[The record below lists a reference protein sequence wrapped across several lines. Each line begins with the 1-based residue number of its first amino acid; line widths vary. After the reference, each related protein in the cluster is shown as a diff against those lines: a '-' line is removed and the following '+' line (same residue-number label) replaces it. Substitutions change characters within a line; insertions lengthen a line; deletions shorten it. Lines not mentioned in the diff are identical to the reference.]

1 MVSFVLM
8 SKLTYLKLAEQVLMD
23 KKQPLSA
30 LEIWSIAKEEGLT
43 EQLSTTGKTPWNTI
57 SAQLY
62 ISIRDDPKTIF
73 YQHSSRPAK
82 FYLVKYKF
90 DAPIEPETEEEGESI
105 TKFSE
110 RDLHPLLVKFA
121 NANQHFK
128 AHLKTIFHEN
138 STKRRS
144 GFNEWLHPDIVGV
157 YFPFEKDLDRNA
169 LELQKT
175 LSLSS
180 TRLFS
185 YELKKELNWANLR
198 QCYFQAV
205 SNSSWAH
212 EGYLVSLKINE
223 DSDFIDELRRLNNAF
238 GIGIIRLDPSNIYE
252 SELLFPAKR
261 RDALDWDT
269 INRLISSNVDFKEFI
284 QRVTK
289 DTNIME
295 IRKDNYD
302 SVLNDIEFE
311 KYLKDKGLTS

>member
-1 MVSFVLM
+1 MG
-8 SKLTYLKLAEQVLMD
+8 KLTYLKLAEKILLEL
-23 KKQPLSA
+23 KQPLSA
-30 LEIWSIAKEEGLT
+30 IEIWSIAEERGLT
-43 EQLSTTGKTPWNTI
+43 KELSTIGKTPWNTI

-62 ISIRDDPKTIF
+62 ISIRDDPKSIF

-82 FYLVKYKF
+82 FYLNKF
-90 DAPIEPETEEEGESI
+90 KFEEPINEEISEQIDEKA
-105 TKFSE
+105 TKFCE

-121 NANQHFK
+121 NSNQNFK

-138 STKRRS
+138 SSKRRS

-212 EGYLVSLKINE
+212 EGYLVTLYLNE
-223 DSDFIDELRRLNNAF
+223 DSEFIDELRRLNNAF
-238 GIGIIRLDPSNIYE
+238 GIGIIKLDPKNIYE
-252 SELLFPAKR
+252 SEILFPAKR
-261 RDALDWDT
+261 KDLLDWDT
-269 INRLISSNVDFKEFI
+269 INRLISTNVDFKEFI

-289 DTNIME
+289 DTSIME
-295 IRKDNYD
+295 ISKHNYD
-302 SVLNDIEFE
+302 MVLSDKEFD
-311 KYLKDKGLTS
+311 KYIIDKSI

>member
-1 MVSFVLM
+1 MG
-8 SKLTYLKLAEQVLMD
+8 KLTYLKLAEKILLER
-23 KKQPLSA
+23 KQPLSA
-30 LEIWSIAKEEGLT
+30 VDIWSIAEEKGLSQ
-43 EQLSTTGKTPWNTI
+43 ELAKTGKTPWNTI

-62 ISIRDDPKTIF
+62 INIRDDPNSIF

-82 FYLVKYKF
+82 FYLSKFKF
-90 DAPIEPETEEEGESI
+90 DAPVEEESVEEVHEKT
-105 TKFSE
+105 TKFCE

-121 NANQHFK
+121 NANQNFK

-138 STKRRS
+138 SFKKRS

-212 EGYLVSLKINE
+212 EGYLVTLDLNE
-223 DSDFIDELRRLNNAF
+223 DSEFMDELRRLNNAF
-238 GIGIIRLDPSNIYE
+238 GIGIIKLDPKNIYE
-252 SELLFPAKR
+252 SEILFPAKR
-261 RDALDWDT
+261 RDLLDWDT
-269 INRLISSNVDFKEFI
+269 INRLISSNIDFKEFI

-302 SVLNDIEFE
+302 KVLSDTEFE
-311 KYLKDKGLTS
+311 NYIAEKGIHN